1 MPQAGLY
8 KFHDLSLRHNQ
19 FCSSLST
26 LNLSQSH
33 QIVHLKCTFG
43 SSGSTTKKLCFKL
56 ISLIISLFIVVTVVK
71 DVINKK
77 IHAKFFHLNAH
88 QKRIKQ
94 YTREIKNNFEELN
107 FDNISMSHMLKK
119 FTDNFFANF
128 VCCFIHE
135 LTRFTQDETH
145 LFNFLSCH
153 VTRFVLNNSYSI
165 SPPISYVTFRVF
177 PAFK

>member
-33 QIVHLKCTFG
+33 QSVHLKCTFG
-43 SSGSTTKKLCFKL
+43 SSGSTTKKMLCFKL

-94 YTREIKNNFEELN
+94 YTCGIKNNFEELN

-119 FTDNFFANF
+119 NSMIIFFW
-128 VCCFIHE
+128 
-135 LTRFTQDETH
+135 
-145 LFNFLSCH
+145 
-153 VTRFVLNNSYSI
+153 
-165 SPPISYVTFRVF
+165 
-177 PAFK
+177 